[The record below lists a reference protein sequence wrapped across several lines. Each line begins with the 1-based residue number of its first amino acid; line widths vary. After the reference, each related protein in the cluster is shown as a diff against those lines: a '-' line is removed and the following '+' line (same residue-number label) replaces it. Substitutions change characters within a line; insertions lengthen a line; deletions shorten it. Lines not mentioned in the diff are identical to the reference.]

1 MASITLSPAGMQL
14 DNDPIAD
21 IQLNSGDRFDASF
34 ELDTSGLE
42 ANLQTLI
49 VQGNQD
55 FAEVDLTAMRTVF
68 DSTTFP
74 DLNVTETSTND
85 DFTSI
90 LFEATG
96 PGAIP
101 NTINVL
107 IEGEITAL
115 EDLKNDGQ
123 PDFGITVIQAIDA
136 NGKDVTALFE
146 PASQAFEVQ
155 PLPTVSIEIE
165 PTLVVEGGE
174 PQAFTFKLS
183 EPAPPGGLVVDTF
196 INNPDGE
203 VDIVPSS
210 EPMQNVTDARSR
222 MEDGRRIDQL
232 TVAEGATEASLN
244 FSALEDDVVEG
255 NESFSLTLL
264 AKDNYIVDAN
274 NNIANSVIADADTV
288 IDGTENADVLH
299 GTENV
304 DAILGGQGDDII
316 SGNNENDALFGGDG
330 SDKPNGIASQ
340 RLFGEIGDDSL
351 FGDDGRDRLF
361 GGDGLDTLNG
371 DLGKDTLIG
380 GTGNDVLFGGED
392 EDRLI
397 GVELNS
403 SQPGLNEQDTLAGGL
418 GTDTFVL
425 GNEAGIFYSDGDNFA
440 SGDADFALIEDLNSH
455 EDKIQLFGFAEQ
467 YSLDFLPNTTGNTDA
482 KLVYDS
488 GSDSGSEVIAVLEN
502 VSTDLSIDEPIFT
515 FV

>member
-14 DNDPIAD
+14 DNDLIAD
-21 IQLNSGDRFDASF
+21 IQLNSGDRLNASF

-49 VQGNQD
+49 VRGDQD
-55 FAEVDLTAMRTVF
+55 FAEVDFTAMRNDF

-74 DLNVTETSTND
+74 DLNLVEISTDDNFTST
-85 DFTSI
+85 I
-90 LFEATG
+90 FEATG
-96 PGAIP
+96 PGAVP
-101 NTINVL
+101 DTINVI

-115 EDLKNDGQ
+115 DGLNNDGQ

-255 NESFSLTLL
+255 NEPFFITLL
-264 AKDNYIVDAN
+264 PKDGYIVDAN

-330 SDKPNGIASQ
+330 SD
-340 RLFGEIGDDSL
+340 RLFGEVGDDLL

-371 DLGKDTLIG
+371 DLGEDTLIG
-380 GTGNDVLFGGED
+380 GRGNDLLVGGED
-392 EDRLI
+392 KDRLI

-425 GNEAGIFYSDGDNFA
+425 GNEAGIFYSDGENFA
-440 SGDADFALIEDLNSH
+440 SGDADFALIEDLNFH
-455 EDKIQLFGFAEQ
+455 EDNIQLFGEAQQ
-467 YSLDFLPNTTGNTDA
+467 YSLDFLPNSTGNTDA
-482 KLVYDS
+482 QLIYSS
-488 GSDSGSEVIAVLEN
+488 GLDSDSELIAILEN